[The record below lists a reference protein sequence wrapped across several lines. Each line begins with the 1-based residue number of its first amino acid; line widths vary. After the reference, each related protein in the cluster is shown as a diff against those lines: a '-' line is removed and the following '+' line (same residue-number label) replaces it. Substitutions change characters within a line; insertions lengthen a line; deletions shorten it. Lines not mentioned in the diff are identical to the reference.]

1 MFSTFISASLCL
13 TVSNVIKLFAKEGKI
28 EASRSWKAGIK
39 SQSDGKRAAKRD
51 GGGSGRGARRG
62 AEGRP
67 GAVGPGG
74 PPGGG
79 ARNLSAW
86 HLPWDAAA
94 LRVQH

>member
-51 GGGSGRGARRG
+51 GGGS
-62 AEGRP
+62 
-67 GAVGPGG
+67 V
-74 PPGGG
+74 
-79 ARNLSAW
+79 
-86 HLPWDAAA
+86 
-94 LRVQH
+94 